1 MNYTNFIDIM
11 QNKVKEEL
19 GADVAVSVHSTVKN
33 NGIVRTGLVFTRFGV
48 NIAPTIYLEEFYE
61 QYLQGMSVGE
71 LVQSICEIY
80 EKVEVKTSFPCTCI
94 LDYSKMKER
103 IVYKV
108 IQREKNKE
116 LLKQVPHEEFL
127 DLAVVYYALLRKT
140 EFGTATLLIK
150 NEHIKEWNVSK
161 EEIQLVAKKN
171 TPRLLPMEVLMFT
184 EHMYVLT
191 NSARNFGA
199 GVMMYEDVLEE
210 VGEVFEENF
219 YVLPSSV
226 HEVIAVPESF
236 GIDKSSLRE
245 MVKEINET
253 VVDDEEILSD
263 TVYYYSRAEKRLFD

>member
-1 MNYTNFIDIM
+1 M

-61 QYLQGMSVGE
+61 QYLQGTSVGE
-71 LVQSICEIY
+71 LVQSVCEIY
-80 EKVEVKTSFPCTCI
+80 EKVEVKTSFPCTRI

-116 LLKQVPHEEFL
+116 LLKKVPYEEFL
-127 DLAVVYYALLRKT
+127 DLAVVYYALLQKT

-171 TPRLLPMEVLMFT
+171 TPRLLPMEALMFT

-191 NSARNFGA
+191 NSTRNFGA

-210 VGEVFEENF
+210 VGEVFGENF

-236 GIDKSSLRE
+236 GIDKSNLRE

>member
-61 QYLQGMSVGE
+61 QYLQGTSVGE
-71 LVQSICEIY
+71 LVQSVCEIY
-80 EKVEVKTSFPCTCI
+80 EKVEVKTSFPCTRI

-116 LLKQVPHEEFL
+116 LLKKVPHEEFL
-127 DLAVVYYALLRKT
+127 DLAVVYYALLQKT

-171 TPRLLPMEVLMFT
+171 TPRLLPMEALMFT

-191 NSARNFGA
+191 NSTRNFGA

-210 VGEVFEENF
+210 VGEVFGENF

-236 GIDKSSLRE
+236 GIDKSNLRE

>member
-1 MNYTNFIDIM
+1 M

-61 QYLQGMSVGE
+61 QYLQGTSVGE
-71 LVQSICEIY
+71 LVQSVCEIY
-80 EKVEVKTSFPCTCI
+80 EKVEVKTSFPCTRI

-116 LLKQVPHEEFL
+116 LLKKVPYEEFL
-127 DLAVVYYALLRKT
+127 DLAVVYYALLQKT

-191 NSARNFGA
+191 NSTRNFGA

-210 VGEVFEENF
+210 VGEVFGENF

-236 GIDKSSLRE
+236 GIDKSNLRE